1 MRRFSPHA
9 RTGLESE
16 GGEDDVSLGS
26 TEPVDMSEFEAE
38 ASAISEHAREV
49 SDANEAVMGLEAIA
63 MGIQSTLKGRGLDRN
78 AAMFA
83 HIATAAYCD
92 RLQMRNPLPAMEA
105 FGSTTSQ
112 LTMTRAGLEDVK
124 QKIQDAWKW
133 IIDLLQTGIRKV
145 NEYYQRVWAQAPR
158 LIAKAQAIS
167 KKVSELKTGKSKD
180 GKNIEVDKSSFS
192 TVHVAKAVTGA
203 GLLEG
208 MKQLES
214 ISGDIFVDYVKQV
227 ADWGDKVVT
236 STTDVDYADDD
247 RFNAS
252 VSKIMEHTI
261 DVTKLVAA
269 ATETSPAGP
278 NAGGKETPEIMG
290 GKKIFV
296 KVGTDASAA
305 TEKASGTE
313 DAEGAPPPEDK
324 GGKGAENAAGST
336 AGATVD
342 LAAWRGFVNP
352 LSDTRV
358 YLGSAYETQP
368 EFSEKSVPTFEAQ
381 QIAGIAVAS
390 EALCTIIM
398 NYKAGNKRA
407 NDLRQKAIT
416 AAKRAQTNAV
426 KADDLSKDNATVA
439 GQLNKVVAVVNTLLT
454 QPNQEFSAHMLRV
467 TNVCLQLCEKS
478 LANYK

>member
-9 RTGLESE
+9 RAGLES
-16 GGEDDVSLGS
+16 GDGELDLTS
-26 TEPVDMSEFEAE
+26 TEPVDMSKFESE
-38 ASAISEHAREV
+38 ASAVAEHTREV
-49 SDANEAVMGLEAIA
+49 TDANEAVMGLEAIA

-92 RLQMRNPLPAMEA
+92 RLRVNNPLPSLEN
-105 FGSTTSQ
+105 FGATTSQ

-133 IIDLLQTGIRKV
+133 IIDLLQSGIRKV

-167 KKVSELKTGKSKD
+167 KRVAELKTGKSKD
-180 GKNIEVDKSSFS
+180 GKNIDVDKSSFT
-192 TVHVAKAVTGA
+192 TVHVAKAVDGA
-203 GLLEG
+203 GLVGG

-214 ISGDIFVDYVKQV
+214 ISGDIFVDYVKKV
-227 ADWGDKVVT
+227 TDWGDQVVT
-236 STTDVDYADDD
+236 STTDIDYADDN
-247 RFNAS
+247 RFTETVNKLMAH
-252 VSKIMEHTI
+252 KLET
-261 DVTKLVAA
+261 DKLVAA
-269 ATETSPAGP
+269 ATVASQAGP

-296 KVGTDASAA
+296 KVGADVSA
-305 TEKASGTE
+305 EKAPGTE
-313 DAEGAPPPEDK
+313 DDQTPEADTAATATAP
-324 GGKGAENAAGST
+324 GAEKP
-336 AGATVD
+336 AGATVV
-342 LAAWRGFVNP
+342 LADWRGYVNP

-358 YLGSAYETQP
+358 YLGSAYETEP
-368 EFSEKSVPTFEAQ
+368 ELSDKSVATFEAQ
-381 QIAGIAVAS
+381 QIGSIASSA

-407 NDLRQKAIT
+407 NDLRQKAVT

-439 GQLNKVVAVVNTLLT
+439 GQLNKVVAAVNTLLT

>member
-1 MRRFSPHA
+1 
-9 RTGLESE
+9 
-16 GGEDDVSLGS
+16 
-26 TEPVDMSEFEAE
+26 MSEFESE
-38 ASAISEHAREV
+38 ASAVAEHTREV
-49 SDANEAVMGLEAIA
+49 TDANEAVMGLEAIA

-92 RLQMRNPLPAMEA
+92 RLRVNNPLPSLEN
-105 FGSTTSQ
+105 FGATTSQ

-124 QKIQDAWKW
+124 QKIKDAWKW
-133 IIDLLQTGIRKV
+133 IIDLLQSGIRKV

-158 LIAKAQAIS
+158 LITKAQAIS
-167 KKVSELKTGKSKD
+167 KQVSELKTGKSKD
-180 GKNIEVDKSSFS
+180 GKNIDVDKSSFT
-192 TVHVAKAVTGA
+192 TVHVAKAVDGA
-203 GLLEG
+203 GLVGG

-214 ISGDIFVDYVKQV
+214 ISGDIFVDYVKKV
-227 ADWGDKVVT
+227 TDWGDQVVT
-236 STTDVDYADDD
+236 STTDIDYADDN
-247 RFNAS
+247 RFTETVN
-252 VSKIMEHTI
+252 KLMEHKLET
-261 DVTKLVAA
+261 DKLVAA
-269 ATETSPAGP
+269 ATVASQAGP

-296 KVGTDASAA
+296 KIGADVSA
-305 TEKASGTE
+305 EKAPGTE
-313 DAEGAPPPEDK
+313 DDQTGTAP
-324 GGKGAENAAGST
+324 GAEKT
-336 AGATVD
+336 AGATVV
-342 LAAWRGFVNP
+342 LADWRGFVNP

-358 YLGSAYETQP
+358 YLGSAYETEP
-368 EFSEKSVPTFEAQ
+368 ELSDKSVATFEAQ
-381 QIAGIAVAS
+381 QIGSIAAS
-390 EALCTIIM
+390 AEALCTIIM

-439 GQLNKVVAVVNTLLT
+439 GQLNKVVAAVNTLLT

>member
-9 RTGLESE
+9 RAGLES
-16 GGEDDVSLGS
+16 GDGELDLTS
-26 TEPVDMSEFEAE
+26 TEPVDMSEFESE
-38 ASAISEHAREV
+38 ASAVAEHTREV
-49 SDANEAVMGLEAIA
+49 TDANEAVMGLEAIA

-92 RLQMRNPLPAMEA
+92 RLRVNNPLPSLEN
-105 FGSTTSQ
+105 FGATTSQ

-133 IIDLLQTGIRKV
+133 IIDLLQSGIRKV

-167 KKVSELKTGKSKD
+167 KRVAELKTGKSKD
-180 GKNIEVDKSSFS
+180 GKNIDVDKSSFT
-192 TVHVAKAVTGA
+192 TVHVAKAVDGA
-203 GLLEG
+203 GLVGG

-214 ISGDIFVDYVKQV
+214 ISGDIFVDYVKKV
-227 ADWGDKVVT
+227 TDWGDQVVT
-236 STTDVDYADDD
+236 STTDIDYADDN
-247 RFNAS
+247 RFTETVNKLMAH
-252 VSKIMEHTI
+252 KLET
-261 DVTKLVAA
+261 DKLVAA
-269 ATETSPAGP
+269 ATVASQAGP
-278 NAGGKETPEIMG
+278 NAGGKETPEILG

-296 KVGTDASAA
+296 KVGADVSA
-305 TEKASGTE
+305 EKAPGTE
-313 DAEGAPPPEDK
+313 DDQTPEPAAPAP
-324 GGKGAENAAGST
+324 GAEKP
-336 AGATVD
+336 AGATVA
-342 LAAWRGFVNP
+342 LADWRGFVNP

-358 YLGSAYETQP
+358 YLGSAYETEP
-368 EFSEKSVPTFEAQ
+368 ELSDKSVATFEAQ
-381 QIAGIAVAS
+381 QIGSIAAS
-390 EALCTIIM
+390 AEALCTIIM

-407 NDLRQKAIT
+407 NDLRQKAVT

-439 GQLNKVVAVVNTLLT
+439 GQLNKVVAAVNTLLT

>member
-9 RTGLESE
+9 RAGLES
-16 GGEDDVSLGS
+16 GDGELDLTS
-26 TEPVDMSEFEAE
+26 TEPVDMSEFESE
-38 ASAISEHAREV
+38 ASAVAEHTREV
-49 SDANEAVMGLEAIA
+49 TDANEAVMGLEAIA

-92 RLQMRNPLPAMEA
+92 RLRVNNPLPSLEN
-105 FGSTTSQ
+105 FGATTSQ

-133 IIDLLQTGIRKV
+133 IIDLLQSGIRKV

-167 KKVSELKTGKSKD
+167 KKVAELKTGKSKD
-180 GKNIEVDKSSFS
+180 GKNIDVDKSSFS
-192 TVHVAKAVTGA
+192 TVHVAKAVSGA

-214 ISGDIFVDYVKQV
+214 ISGDIFVDYVKKV
-227 ADWGDKVVT
+227 ADWGEKVVT
-236 STTDVDYADDD
+236 STTDVDYADDN
-247 RFNAS
+247 RFTETVNKLMAH
-252 VSKIMEHTI
+252 KLET
-261 DVTKLVAA
+261 DKLVAA
-269 ATETSPAGP
+269 ATVASQAGP

-296 KVGTDASAA
+296 KVGTDNSATDA
-305 TEKASGTE
+305 DKTPGTE
-313 DAEGAPPPEDK
+313 DDSEEIGAIRREQL
-324 GGKGAENAAGST
+324 ANQAAAKA
-336 AGATVD
+336 AGATVVLSD
-342 LAAWRGFVNP
+342 WRGYVNP

-358 YLGSAYETQP
+358 YLGSAYETEP
-368 EFSEKSVPTFEAQ
+368 ELSDKSVATFEAQ
-381 QIAGIAVAS
+381 QIGGIAVSA

-439 GQLNKVVAVVNTLLT
+439 GQLNKVVAAVNTLLT

>member
-1 MRRFSPHA
+1 MSMRRFSPH
-9 RTGLESE
+9 RGVGVESAD
-16 GGEDDVSLGS
+16 GADDQNLAS
-26 TEPVDMSEFEAE
+26 TEPVDMAEFESEANAVAE
-38 ASAISEHAREV
+38 HTREV
-49 SDANEAVMGLEAIA
+49 SDAEEAVMGLEAIA

-92 RLQMRNPLPAMEA
+92 RLQIKNPLPSLES
-105 FGSTTSQ
+105 FGSSTSQ

-133 IIDLLQTGIRKV
+133 IINLLQTGIRKI

-192 TVHVAKAVTGA
+192 TVHNAKVVTGVS
-203 GLLEG
+203 LLDG
-208 MKQLES
+208 MKTLES
-214 ISGDIFVDYVKQV
+214 LSGDIFVDYVKKV
-227 ADWGDKVVT
+227 ADWGEGVVN
-236 STTDVDYADDD
+236 STTDIDYADDD
-247 RFNAS
+247 RFAAT
-252 VSKIMEHTI
+252 VSKLMEHKL
-261 DVTKLVAA
+261 DVTTLVGAA
-269 ATETSPAGP
+269 NVNSPAGP
-278 NAGGKETPEIMG
+278 NAGGKETPEMLG

-296 KVGTDASAA
+296 KVGTDATA
-305 TEKASGTE
+305 EKAAGTE
-313 DAEGAPPPEDK
+313 DDQKPEGEPATPAAPAK
-324 GGKGAENAAGST
+324 AAGT
-336 AGATVD
+336 TVD
-342 LAAWRGFVNP
+342 LSTWRGFVNP

-358 YLGSAYETQP
+358 YLGSAYETEP
-368 EFSEKSVPTFEAQ
+368 ELSEKTVPTFEAQ
-381 QIAGIAVAS
+381 QIAGIAAS
-390 EALCTIIM
+390 AEALCTIIM

-439 GQLNKVVAVVNTLLT
+439 GQLNKVVAAVNTLLT